1 MIHENLLTGIEI
13 YDNQIMKLDNKWAA
27 MVNHPQTKRFEDN
40 ANRTNVPSLVHC
52 DHPSHHGEASRAAK
66 PKTIECHGCGAT
78 VTIMEGEVKRCE
90 YCDSTVS

>member
-1 MIHENLLTGIEI
+1 
-13 YDNQIMKLDNKWAA
+13 MKLDNKWAA
-27 MVNHPQTKRFEDN
+27 MVNTPQTKRFEDK
-40 ANRTNVPSLVHC
+40 
-52 DHPSHHGEASRAAK
+52 GEVSRAPK

>member
-1 MIHENLLTGIEI
+1 
-13 YDNQIMKLDNKWAA
+13 MKLDNKWAA
-27 MVNHPQTKRFEDN
+27 MVNPPQTERFEDK
-40 ANRTNVPSLVHC
+40 
-52 DHPSHHGEASRAAK
+52 GEISRAAK